1 MTRRAQLVQHAIGLQ
16 VRFYRLLR
24 ALGPDD
30 PWLSLEL
37 TMPQLKVL
45 LLLNAQGPS
54 RVGALARALRVTLP
68 TVTGVLDRLV
78 EHGLVRRDDDP
89 EDRRLVISRLTERGH
104 EVVDELHEANRA
116 RLTRVFESLDPE
128 DLATHIASLERVLV
142 AAERLAADDRAT
154 TAGAAR

>member
-1 MTRRAQLVQHAIGLQ
+1 MTQRARLVQEAIDLQ

-30 PWLSLEL
+30 PWLLLEL

-45 LLLNAQGPS
+45 LLLSAQGPS

-89 EDRRLVISRLTERGH
+89 LDRRLVISRLTDRGQD
-104 EVVDELHEANRA
+104 VVDRLQEASRA
-116 RLTRVFESLDPE
+116 RLTRVFESLESD
-128 DLATHIASLERVLV
+128 DLFAHVTSLERVLA
-142 AAERLAADDRAT
+142 AAERLAADDQAT
-154 TAGAAR
+154 TAGTAR